1 MSPNHF
7 IRSSACVAALLM
19 GTSAM
24 ADVTAEEVWANWMAQ
39 MDVYGQDGISIESQT
54 YSGGVLTI
62 SGLSMN
68 MVNEEM
74 SVSANFDDITLTENG
89 DGTVTVVMPEVTP
102 MTINPTGEVD
112 TDRIVLTIRT
122 AGAKMNVS
130 GTPDAMQYD
139 TSADRYSITVDEA
152 LEDGEP
158 MPLTLQ
164 ANMNDVSSR
173 QMVTEADG
181 MRTTEVEMKAASFD
195 ILLSAQDGSE
205 NVDLSGQV
213 TNMALS
219 GGSTMPMDYDPAR
232 PEEMFMMGFATNL
245 DYTAGS
251 SNFIMAVTDYSGTT
265 NIATTS
271 MDSSFALSMD
281 IDNFGMSFG
290 AKDVAINVM
299 GGQVPFPVDLAL
311 AEYGAS
317 IDMPLTRTEEPAPFA
332 MSINLTDLA
341 VNDMIWMMLD
351 PGSMLPHDP
360 ATAQIDLTGT
370 TKLFFDILDP
380 EQAMAMEN
388 AEVPGELHSLTL
400 NKLNLAIAGAMVTGQ
415 GSFDFD
421 NSDMMTFGGMPRPE
435 GKLDLEAKGINGLM
449 DTLVAMGYMPED
461 QVMGFRMMM
470 GMFANVVGD
479 DHLTSTLEINSEAH
493 VLVNGQR
500 IQ

>member
-7 IRSSACVAALLM
+7 IRSSACVAALLA
-19 GTSAM
+19 GTTVM

-39 MDVYGQDGISIESQT
+39 MDVYGQDGISVGSQT

-74 SVSANFDDITLTENG
+74 TVAASFDDITLTENG

-102 MTINPTGEVD
+102 ITINPTGEAE
-112 TDRIVLTIRT
+112 TDRIVATVRT
-122 AGAKMNVS
+122 VGAEMVVS
-130 GTPDAMQYD
+130 GTPEAMQYD
-139 TSADRYSITVDEA
+139 VSADRYSVTIDEA

-181 MRTTEVEMKAASFD
+181 MRTTDVEMTAASFD
-195 ILLSAQDGSE
+195 ILLAAQDGSE
-205 NVDLSGQV
+205 GIDMSGQV

-219 GGSTMPMDYDPAR
+219 GGSTMPLDYDPAR
-232 PEEMFMMGFATNL
+232 PEEMFMMGFATDL
-245 DYTAGS
+245 DYTAGT

-265 NIATTS
+265 NITS
-271 MDSSFALSMD
+271 ASSDSSFALSMD
-281 IDNFGMSFG
+281 KENFGLGFG
-290 AKDVAINVM
+290 AENVAISVM
-299 GGQVPFPVDLAL
+299 GGQVPFPVDLSL

-317 IDMPLTRTEEPAPFA
+317 IDMPMTRTEEPVPFG
-332 MSINLTDLA
+332 MSINLTELA

-370 TKLFFDILDP
+370 TKLFFDILDR

-400 NKLNLAIAGAMVTGQ
+400 NDLNLSIAGAMVSGQ
-415 GSFDFD
+415 GSFEFD

-435 GKLDLEAKGINGLM
+435 GKLELEGKGLNGLM
-449 DTLVAMGYMPED
+449 DTLVAMGYVPEE

-470 GMFANVVGD
+470 GMFATVVGD
-479 DHLTSTLEINSEAH
+479 DHLTSTLEVNSEAH